1 MKDQKNFWLYA
12 TGRLVSLVGTGIQDV
27 ALPLFILDATGSGTI
42 MGTFMIIT
50 MVPRLIMYP
59 VAGAVGDRVNRKVIM
74 VSTDFGRGAVILF
87 LAFLAAQNRITIP
100 VLFGAQLVL
109 SLMSALF
116 GPATMAM
123 LPDIVERENLVRA
136 NSTMGALNSFS
147 SIVGPVLGGIIY
159 GFGGL
164 RAAFLINS
172 ISFIGSGVIEL
183 FITYEQKTRKFTKV
197 REVLTDVLEGIHFVR
212 THRGLLI
219 FLLFGL
225 VVNFLINPLFSVLA
239 PYVFRVVILFSS
251 EQFGMVQTAFTVG
264 ILIGNIIIGTALA
277 KKGVKSLLHG
287 GLIIFMGTTFIFVAL
302 IFPQSI
308 EYFGYASWAIFA
320 AISLTYALMG
330 VSLSFVNTP
339 MNVELQ
345 KLAPTEF
352 RARVFSVMDVITQGI
367 VPVGFGVM
375 GFLLDVSSAH
385 VVALCVSVITLLVVV
400 LFIFRL
406 SEEVFRKFEHDVPS

>member
-1 MKDQKNFWLYA
+1 
-12 TGRLVSLVGTGIQDV
+12 
-27 ALPLFILDATGSGTI
+27 
-42 MGTFMIIT
+42 
-50 MVPRLIMYP
+50 
-59 VAGAVGDRVNRKVIM
+59 
-74 VSTDFGRGAVILF
+74 
-87 LAFLAAQNRITIP
+87 
-100 VLFGAQLVL
+100 
-109 SLMSALF
+109 MSALF

-136 NSTMGALNSFS
+136 NSTMGALNSSS

-197 REVLTDVLEGIHFVR
+197 REVLTDVTEGIHFVR

-225 VVNFLINPLFSVLA
+225 VVNFLVNPLFSVLA

-264 ILIGNIIIGTALA
+264 ILIGNIVIGTLLSRSR
-277 KKGVKSLLHG
+277 VKSLLHG
-287 GLIIFMGTTFIFVAL
+287 GLIFFMGTTFMFVVL

-308 EYFGYASWAIFA
+308 EYLGHASWAIFA

-352 RARVFSVMDVITQGI
+352 RARVFSVMEVITQGI

-385 VVALCVSVITLLVVV
+385 AVALCVSVITLLVVV
-400 LFIFRL
+400 LFILRL
-406 SEEVFRKFEHDVPS
+406 SEEVFRKFEHDNDSLDQK